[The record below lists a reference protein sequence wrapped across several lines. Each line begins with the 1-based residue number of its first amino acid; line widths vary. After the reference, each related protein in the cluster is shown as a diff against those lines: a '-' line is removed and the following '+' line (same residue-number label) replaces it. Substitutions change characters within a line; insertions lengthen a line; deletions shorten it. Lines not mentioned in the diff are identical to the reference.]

1 MGRER
6 FDRLRVLR
14 LEGESRNGCAEICQG
29 PDGTRWVRLRI
40 LSPDCQREV
49 LEALDGDVP
58 VRLEGDALELLLPW
72 HGGIPLREWLFERRP
87 GLGQRRDACLA
98 LLGQLIEQRGKL
110 PPCLTALAART
121 ENLTVENTDVSLQYL
136 PELRYW
142 EPGMGEG
149 QAVRAVASVLW
160 EILTSELDRPLGRR
174 FPEELELLRRRRK
187 GRGYSNWG
195 QLQRDVAAIPD
206 ELPRVRPVW
215 AAWVRRARNLLS
227 LYGGY
232 LLRGLAALLLAA
244 ALLSLAAEYRRRSG
258 DETAWRGMYHVGDQD
273 LRSGEGGG

>member
-6 FDRLRVLR
+6 FDCLRTLR
-14 LEGESRNGCAEICQG
+14 LEGESRNGCAEICQE

-40 LSPDCQREV
+40 LSPDCRREV

-58 VRLEGDALELLLPW
+58 VRLEQDALELLLPW
-72 HGGIPLREWLFERRP
+72 HGGIPLRQWLFEGRP

-121 ENLTVENTDVSLQYL
+121 ENLTVENAAVSLQYL
-136 PELRYW
+136 PALRYW
-142 EPGMGEG
+142 EPGMDEG
-149 QAVRAVASVLW
+149 QAVCAAASVIW
-160 EILTSELDRPLGRR
+160 EILTLELDRPLGRR
-174 FPEELELLRRRRK
+174 FPEELELLRRRK
-187 GRGYSNWG
+187 ERGYSGWG

-206 ELPRVRPVW
+206 GLPRAKPVW
-215 AAWVRRARNLLS
+215 AAWIRRARALPPR
-227 LYGGY
+227 YGGY
-232 LLRGLAALLLAA
+232 LLRGMAALLLAA
-244 ALLSLAAEYRRRSG
+244 ALLSLAAEYRRRGG
-258 DETAWRGMYHVGDQD
+258 DGTAWRGMYHVGDQD